1 MNLNNSVFDSKR
13 GHRLRTKIEGRVVN
27 LFVSICA
34 FITLVVTFAIIWN
47 LLQQSIG
54 FFSQVSIIEFFTEK
68 RWSPILIPKSFGIAP
83 LVVGTF
89 LVTVISSFVAVPV
102 GLAVAIYL
110 AEYAP
115 ETVRKILRPVLEV
128 LAGIPTVVYG
138 YFALT
143 FVTPLL
149 KIFFPEMIIFNALSA
164 GLVMGIMII
173 PFVSSLTEDA
183 LISVPNSLRQA
194 SYALGATRFET
205 SIKVVV
211 PAALSGIVAAFIL
224 GLSRAIGET
233 MLVTIAAGAT
243 PKLTFNPIESIQT
256 MTAYIVQLALGEAAN
271 GSIEYQSIYAV
282 GILLFVITFS
292 MNTLGHW
299 IVKRWRNVY

>member
-34 FITLVVTFAIIWN
+34 FITLVVTLAIIWN

-149 KIFFPEMIIFNALSA
+149 KIVFPEMIIFNALSA